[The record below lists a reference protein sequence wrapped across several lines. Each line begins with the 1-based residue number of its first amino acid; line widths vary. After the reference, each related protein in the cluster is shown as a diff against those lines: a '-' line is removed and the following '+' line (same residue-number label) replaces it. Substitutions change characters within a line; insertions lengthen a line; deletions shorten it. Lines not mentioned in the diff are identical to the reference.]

1 MLPPWSFSLTRH
13 NELSQYRLKVHR
25 KDMQQLNIDICV
37 CVHLMH
43 GRDIAPLTCVCVCV
57 GVDYGCV

>member
-43 GRDIAPLTCVCVCV
+43 GRDIACVS
-57 GVDYGCV
+57 GYN